1 MNEKPNADRQ
11 QVSRD
16 LLSSRF
22 AIRLQKIMP
31 IHLDRVFS
39 SQNREKK
46 KIFVILPMLMVQ
58 RRRIEF
64 KLVQASSIPYC
75 CKFRWCV

>member
-1 MNEKPNADRQ
+1 MNEEPNADRQ

-22 AIRLQKIMP
+22 TIRLQKIMP

-46 KIFVILPMLMVQ
+46 KDFCD
-58 RRRIEF
+58 F
-64 KLVQASSIPYC
+64 AHADGAAAKN
-75 CKFRWCV
+75 